1 MVAQFFR
8 QEFQDAHTCNPGRNR
23 LSGSNRAVAGALYG
37 ATGTEDPVKASALP
51 EEGHWILK
59 PQDSQFWYATVID
72 WLTQY
77 SKKLSSDSKIGPG
90 N

>member
-1 MVAQFFR
+1 LF
-8 QEFQDAHTCNPGRNR
+8 
-23 LSGSNRAVAGALYG
+23 
-37 ATGTEDPVKASALP
+37 P

-77 SKKLSSDSKIGPG
+77 SKKLPDDAKAGPG